1 MEYKFTHIKYTIL
14 LILCLLVAGNKAW
27 ADTWDGTTKYTSI
40 KAASILGSGTE
51 ADPYIIDNANKFVA
65 FGYVVTTAYWKL
77 TEDID
82 LGGYEWP
89 YSGNTAKTFKGHF
102 DGDGHTVSNYTIT
115 AVSNKA
121 NALIGMISGT
131 AKANRAEVKN
141 LNISNVTISV
151 TADIA
156 ATTYIGALAGNVS
169 QYADIVNV
177 NVSDVAI
184 SVANLT
190 GANYH
195 GGLAGR
201 LQKNSTVNHC
211 SVTGVSI
218 TLGGNITGPC
228 YVGGA
233 VGSLE
238 SAAGDDSSITGCS
251 ASGTI
256 KTDDSHTLNYNLTN
270 AFGGVVGYVAQSA
283 TLFSEVKQ
291 CTSDVDFNLGGL
303 TPATVNGSN
312 YNMYRSGFVVGG
324 VIGRI
329 NTPSRLPEHLFYSG
343 KIYAPFAAVGP
354 IVGVFNTN
362 LNAAAYV
369 YDDYSGLN
377 ATALSA
383 TEWKKADTWYFSDYK
398 LGLSSDVTTQT
409 TKTRNYNG
417 TPAVEDGVNY
427 LAVGEGT
434 FKVENAISGA
444 SKLSAT
450 VLAYTADNN
459 TGKTGISPQ
468 WNKNESTYPAY
479 YMYFMQGVNRGLYK
493 PTVTKE
499 MMRLFAS
506 KGAYPKVEVD
516 GDDTSGYE
524 FSVDLG
530 ELAADANYT
539 VTCQWY
545 NSDKSSTIGTGR
557 TLSMTKAA
565 LDAAG
570 GVVNCEI
577 TVSGADFASA
587 SITLQGT
594 DKIVVYVDGTN
605 GKDNVIGSR
614 SRGWTPETAVKTIDH
629 ANSLLD
635 GGPWDKN
642 YIVVIGDLK
651 NSSDLFQSR
660 GRNPATITGKW
671 GGTDYE
677 GVIRFKKGTESST
690 NPGDGPGKT
699 GYHNYVSAD
708 TKFEYL
714 TLYCTNTGS
723 AVGNIDNCFFECHG
737 HDVWFGK
744 GIQMYG
750 FRRLS
755 AAHGNL
761 EDRFV
766 TPEFSVILTATNLAP
781 ANVEDYWTRTKPQTL
796 TIESGHY
803 GRILGGRFTSGYF
816 SSSPTHVIQATAKHP
831 SWAVINIDIDPE
843 NEMTGTE
850 YVLGH
855 SGPDNPVTYS
865 NDITCVVAGL
875 TDGTIY
881 GDYIINLHG
890 GTIGYVIGA
899 NQGNAVKN
907 GSKTFTPLGGKSGDF
922 GHWPNASYF
931 GRTIINVDER
941 DGLKPLTL
949 ENLYAGGLGRDAGS
963 ENTKSVVDLYV
974 YGHTEI
980 NMKKGI
986 VTGNI
991 YGGGAG
997 GVIGMNPW
1005 DPRVPYAT
1013 TDANNP
1019 TNAIYQGVQYG
1030 TWGSKQAGSP
1040 LADVILHKID
1050 ADGNYT
1056 SETETLNLANSSTTI
1071 NMSGGTV
1078 GGNVYGGGD
1087 GYVSVMVPNITMQ
1100 GVGSV
1105 FGTST
1110 LNISGGTI
1118 TGSVYGGSQGNE
1130 KYFNGK
1136 NAYGQTITHIAEMNG
1151 TVNINITGAAT
1162 HIGGN
1167 IYGAGQGIA
1176 STATQEY
1183 IDIATAGNTDLGEQY
1198 KTDINILIDLP
1209 DSNPFTGNIYG
1220 GGQMGA
1226 VDGNTKVIIKS
1237 GIINGDVFGGGM
1249 GENGHP
1255 NKAKVTGNTT
1265 VIVDSDWT
1273 EPSPEP

>member
-1 MEYKFTHIKYTIL
+1 ML
-14 LILCLLVAGNKAW
+14 LLFIMSEGNLL
-27 ADTWDGTTKYTSI
+27 ADTWDGTTKHTSI
-40 KAASILGSGTE
+40 AKASIQGNGTE
-51 ADPYIIDNANKFVA
+51 DSPYIIDNANKFVA
-65 FGYVVTTAYWKL
+65 FGYLVTNAYWKL
-77 TEDID
+77 TADID
-82 LGGYEWP
+82 LGGNEWP
-89 YSGNTAKTFKGHF
+89 YGGAAPKTFKGHF

-121 NALIGMISGT
+121 NALIGTISGT

-141 LNISNVTISV
+141 LNISNVTISA
-151 TADIA
+151 TADLA
-156 ATTYIGALAGNVS
+156 ATTYIGALAGNVI
-169 QYADIVNV
+169 QYADIVDVSVTNV
-177 NVSDVAI
+177 TIN
-184 SVANLT
+184 VANLT

-195 GGLAGR
+195 GGLVGR
-201 LQKNSTVNHC
+201 LQKNSTINHC

-218 TLGGNITGPC
+218 TLGGNITGAC

-251 ASGTI
+251 VSGTI
-256 KTDDSHTLNYNLTN
+256 KTDGSHTLSNNLTN
-270 AFGGVVGYVAQSA
+270 AFGGVVGYVDQS
-283 TLFSEVKQ
+283 TTKFSEVRQ
-291 CTSDVDFNLGGL
+291 CTSEVNFNLSGL
-303 TPATVNGSN
+303 MPATVSGSN
-312 YNMYRSGFVVGG
+312 YNMYRSGFVVSG

-354 IVGVFNTN
+354 IVGIFLTKMDAV
-362 LNAAAYV
+362 AYV

-383 TEWKKADTWYFSDYK
+383 TEWKKEDTWYYSDYR

-409 TKTRNYNG
+409 AKTRNYNG

-434 FKVENAISGA
+434 FKVENTISGA

-493 PTVTKE
+493 PTDTKE

-530 ELAADANYT
+530 ELATDANYT

-545 NSDKSSTIGTGR
+545 NSDKSSSIGTGNS
-557 TLSMTKAA
+557 LSMTKTE
-565 LDAAG
+565 LGAAG

-577 TVSGADFASA
+577 TVSGTDFTPT

-594 DKIVVYVDGTN
+594 DKIVVFVDGTN

-614 SRGWTPETAVKTIDH
+614 SRGWTPATAVKTIDH
-629 ANSLLD
+629 ANRLLD

-651 NSSDLFQSR
+651 NSGDLFQSR
-660 GRNPATITGKW
+660 GRNPATITGQW

-677 GVIRFKKGTESST
+677 GVIRMKKMTSSEGGT

-699 GYHNYVSAD
+699 AFHNYVSAD
-708 TKFEYL
+708 TKFENL
-714 TLYCTNTGS
+714 TFYCTGTGGT
-723 AVGNIDNCFFECHG
+723 GNVDNCFLECHG
-737 HDVWFGK
+737 HDVWLGK
-744 GIQMYG
+744 GIKMKG

-755 AAHGNL
+755 AAHGNVNN
-761 EDRFV
+761 DV

-816 SSSPTHVIQATAKHP
+816 GSSPTHVIQATAKHP
-831 SWAVINIDIDPE
+831 SWAVINIDIDPD
-843 NEMTGTE
+843 NEMDGIE
-850 YVLGH
+850 YVVGRATAD
-855 SGPDNPVTYS
+855 SPVTYT

-941 DGLKPLTL
+941 ASLKPLTI

-963 ENTKSVVDLYV
+963 DNTKSVVDMYF

-980 NMKKGI
+980 NMKNGT

-1013 TDANNP
+1013 TDGNNA
-1019 TNAIYQGVQYG
+1019 TYAIYQGVQYG

-1040 LADVILHKID
+1040 LVDVILHKID

-1056 SETETLNLANSSTTI
+1056 SETEALNLASSSTTI

-1118 TGSVYGGSQGNE
+1118 NGSIYGGSQGNE

-1136 NAYGQTITHIAEMNG
+1136 NAYGQTINHIAEMNG
-1151 TVNINITGAAT
+1151 TVNLSVTGT
-1162 HIGGN
+1162 DDHYPTIGGN
-1167 IYGAGQGIA
+1167 IYGAGQGIP
-1176 STATQEY
+1176 STSTEEY
-1183 IDIATAGNTDLGEQY
+1183 LRIATAGNAELGDQY
-1198 KTDINILIDLP
+1198 KTNINILIDLP
-1209 DSNPFTGNIYG
+1209 ESHPFTGNIYG

-1226 VDGNTKVIIKS
+1226 VDGNTKVVIKH
-1237 GIINGDVFGGGM
+1237 GTIEGDVFGGGK
-1249 GENGHP
+1249 GETGHP
-1255 NKAKVTGNTT
+1255 NKAKVTGNTNI
-1265 VIVDSDWT
+1265 IVDSEWT
-1273 EPSPEP
+1273 ETTPEP